1 MSPEP
6 DGQGDE
12 TLGLTIERDAESEEI
27 VRQLEKGLPGWP
39 GFGDQGWTD
48 TITAVCWVCLFVQTK
63 HLLNSPRNVSSRLCM
78 SSKATKT

>member
-1 MSPEP
+1 MDIDIMSPEP

-12 TLGLTIERDAESEEI
+12 TLGLTVERDAESEEI

-48 TITAVCWVCLFVQTK
+48 TITAVC
-63 HLLNSPRNVSSRLCM
+63 
-78 SSKATKT
+78 